1 MQCVNKV
8 KHVLILLILTPCFS
22 RVLALTDFEPTD
34 ARKAFPCFD
43 EPAMK
48 ATFTISIEHDNKYTA
63 LSNMNV
69 YSKEKVSKT
78 RTLTKFAKSVRM
90 PTYLV
95 TYVVSDFNHLKTTT
109 GKYDNITI
117 RTWTNPE
124 QYKDSAYALSVGK
137 SVTTFYENYYGILFP
152 LPKQDMIAA
161 PDFNSMGMENW
172 GIIIYRETALLYKTG
187 VSSALNK
194 ETITY
199 VIAHELAHM
208 WFGNLVSCFWWNDLW
223 LNEGFASF
231 MEYLGTNHAQPDWNY
246 LDMFLV
252 NDLYPAFRLDALAS
266 SHPISVNVENP
277 EDIATIFDRV
287 TYCKGASIV
296 RMLSDFLGE

>member
-109 GKYDNITI
+109 GKYDNITV
-117 RTWTNPE
+117 RKFTL
-124 QYKDSAYALSVGK
+124 LSKNVSPRANGNIDYFITVARDVAKTFKGGK
-137 SVTTFYENYYGILFP
+137 S
-152 LPKQDMIAA
+152 
-161 PDFNSMGMENW
+161 
-172 GIIIYRETALLYKTG
+172 
-187 VSSALNK
+187 
-194 ETITY
+194 
-199 VIAHELAHM
+199 
-208 WFGNLVSCFWWNDLW
+208 
-223 LNEGFASF
+223 
-231 MEYLGTNHAQPDWNY
+231 
-246 LDMFLV
+246 
-252 NDLYPAFRLDALAS
+252 
-266 SHPISVNVENP
+266 
-277 EDIATIFDRV
+277 
-287 TYCKGASIV
+287 
-296 RMLSDFLGE
+296 